1 MASVFYARYARTF
14 GRDDLFDDVV
24 LQFTTAY
31 ELTLDPVTGLCR
43 HAYDESR
50 QMPWA
55 DPGTGRSPH
64 VWLRA
69 LGWFVMAMT
78 DVLEHL
84 PDGRGRTEILGNLR
98 DLLGSL
104 LAVADPGTGL
114 WYQIPDQGGRPLNYL
129 ESSGSFMVLAAVAK
143 GLRLGYLDDA
153 AWAPHLARGWENA
166 IEQFLTVT
174 AQAGSTST
182 RSAPSPG
189 SAAPPDATAATPT
202 T

>member
-1 MASVFYARYARTF
+1 M
-14 GRDDLFDDVV
+14 
-24 LQFTTAY
+24 
-31 ELTLDPVTGLCR
+31 
-43 HAYDESR
+43 
-50 QMPWA
+50 
-55 DPGTGRSPH
+55 
-64 VWLRA
+64 
-69 LGWFVMAMT
+69 
-78 DVLEHL
+78 
-84 PDGRGRTEILGNLR
+84 
-98 DLLGSL
+98 
-104 LAVADPGTGL
+104 ADPGTGL